1 MAKREPKLP
10 EVKAQE
16 LREVSTLLE
25 LDPETMDPIKHYR
38 WVRSH
43 PLQVGKA
50 RMRGYAI
57 EEKREGGVRTL
68 AGFLDDT
75 GDSTMRVGDVILMSC
90 DLKEFRKRKRAQVKV
105 SEARLSA
112 PAKQFKRNARRR
124 RVRVIKDE
132 EGDE

>member
-1 MAKREPKLP
+1 MSKAEKKLP
-10 EVKAQE
+10 EVQAQE

-25 LDPETMDPIKHYR
+25 LDPATMDPVRHYR

-50 RMRGYAI
+50 RMRGYSV

-68 AGFLDDT
+68 AGFLDET

-90 DLKEFRKRKRAQVKV
+90 DLKEYRKRKRVQLKTAE
-105 SEARLSA
+105 SRLSA

-124 RVRVIKDE
+124 RVRVIRDE
-132 EGDE
+132 EDE